1 MAEFPILSSKKS
13 KKYLCDKGKIMDTT
27 KLETL
32 LETLL
37 QEVSLLT
44 VSTKV
49 DALKRFKADFL
60 TSDLRKQAYE
70 YFDGS
75 KTLKEIS
82 DITGLK
88 QNSIQIFAQQLVEKD
103 LIDVA
108 KQGNNKLYSKSISKI
123 AVYYAELDLQKEEI
137 NNG

>member
-1 MAEFPILSSKKS
+1 
-13 KKYLCDKGKIMDTT
+13 MDTE
-27 KLETL
+27 KIEKL
-32 LETLL
+32 LEALL

-44 VSTKV
+44 VTTKA
-49 DALKRFKADFL
+49 DALRRFKADFL
-60 TSDLRKQAYE
+60 NSDLRRQSYE
-70 YFDGS
+70 MFDGS

-88 QNSIQIFAQQLVEKD
+88 QNSIQIFAQQLVEED
-103 LIDVA
+103 LINVT

-123 AVYYAELDLQKEEI
+123 AVYYAMLDLQKEEK